1 MACRICTKL
10 KTIKKQNKTNY
21 FRIYIFMY
29 WVDKKRRKKK
39 KNKIAAEGGQ
49 ISSIGTVTVNRKWQ
63 VTITLQI

>member
-1 MACRICTKL
+1 
-10 KTIKKQNKTNY
+10 
-21 FRIYIFMY
+21 MY
-29 WVDKKRRKKK
+29 WVDKKRRKKE